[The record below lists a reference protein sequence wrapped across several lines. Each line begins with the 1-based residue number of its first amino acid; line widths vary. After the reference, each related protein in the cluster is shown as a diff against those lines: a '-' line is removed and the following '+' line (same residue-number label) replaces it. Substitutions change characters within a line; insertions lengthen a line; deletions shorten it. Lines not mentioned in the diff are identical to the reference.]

1 LTSGA
6 FVLNRLM
13 QVVACLSIAELGIQ
27 RINHVA
33 ERGGFARPRF
43 VRSRCQGLLLAVVHM
58 PRDLDGPPE
67 PFS

>member
-1 LTSGA
+1 MAL

-13 QVVACLSIAELGIQ
+13 QFFACLAIAELGIQ

-33 ERGGFARPRF
+33 ERGGLARLRF
-43 VRSRCQGLLLAVVHM
+43 VRLHCQGLLLAVVHM
-58 PRDLDGPPE
+58 PRDLDGPLE